1 MDEIPP
7 PLSPVEL
14 GRVGALLDR
23 FGQNFDG
30 LQQSVTLVGME
41 LSLVSPGADGGGAE
55 ALRVLRAMRAHMKDG
70 YEIHVQLLRDLDQVV
85 AIVEG
90 TSPSQA

>member
-7 PLSPVEL
+7 PLSPAEL

-23 FGQNFDG
+23 FGQNFDR
-30 LQQSVTLVGME
+30 LQQSVTLVSMD
-41 LSLVSPGADGGGAE
+41 LSLVSPGAHGGGAE
-55 ALRVLRAMRAHMKDG
+55 ALRVLRAMRAHLRDG
-70 YEIHVQLLRDLDQVV
+70 YEPHVQLLSDLDQVL
-85 AIVEG
+85 AMVEG